1 MKKILRKLKIPFKQ
15 SSQDEW
21 ISTEK
26 QQNTIEFHKRL
37 ITKNLVPD
45 VLGMNAKDA
54 VYLIENAG
62 MHVSL
67 KGYGKVTKQSVFPGK
82 QIYRGGLIELTLN

>member
-1 MKKILRKLKIPFKQ
+1 
-15 SSQDEW
+15 
-21 ISTEK
+21 
-26 QQNTIEFHKRL
+26 
-37 ITKNLVPD
+37 

-67 KGYGKVTKQSVFPGK
+67 KGYGKVTKQSVFSGK

>member
-1 MKKILRKLKIPFKQ
+1 MSKLKIPFRQ
-15 SSQDEW
+15 TSEDEW

-26 QQNTIEFHKRL
+26 QANAIEFHKRL

-45 VLGMNAKDA
+45 VVGMNAKDA
-54 VYLIENAG
+54 VYLIENTG

-67 KGYGKVTKQSVFPGK
+67 KGYGKVTKQSVVPGK
-82 QIYRGGLIELTLN
+82 QIYRGGLIELILN